1 MDIIKI
7 KTLIEMLQ
15 ESNLAEIEVK
25 DGDTSVRLSKKHI
38 KNDESKSTEEEIVIK
53 KFEQ

>member
-1 MDIIKI
+1 MDIRKI

-15 ESNLAEIEVK
+15 ESNLEEIEVK
-25 DGDTSVRLSKKHI
+25 DGDTSVRLRKKYI
-38 KNDESKSTEEEIVIK
+38 KNDEYKSTEEEIVIK